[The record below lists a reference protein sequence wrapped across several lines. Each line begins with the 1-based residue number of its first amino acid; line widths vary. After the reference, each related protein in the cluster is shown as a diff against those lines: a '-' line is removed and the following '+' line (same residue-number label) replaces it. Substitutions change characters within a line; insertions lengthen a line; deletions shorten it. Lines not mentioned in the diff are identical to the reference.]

1 MGYRVQYS
9 RTGSQG
15 RSLTHVIADRQ
26 EREFTIEDLD
36 EWTEY
41 QVLVQAINGMG
52 TGPWSQPV
60 TGRTRES
67 GKEEPLIPPSI
78 ICRGGG
84 GGC

>member
-60 TGRTRES
+60 RGRTRES
-67 GKEEPLIPPSI
+67 GKVEPLIPPSI
-78 ICRGGG
+78 ISGGG
-84 GGC
+84 LWW